1 MAHQPYP
8 SYRART
14 KAKAANEGWL
24 TGLFIGGLLAVIAV
38 VGMAALGFVALVLL
52 TQDRVPANV
61 SVDGVEISSTSF
73 EEAMQRIE
81 TASQEQTL
89 TLTDVQR
96 QWEVRLSDMGVRIDE
111 AATRDLIEQARE
123 GQNIQ
128 PYYTVNLVEAQ
139 NMLVQISEQ
148 VNIPPAQG
156 EPPRPGRMIEIPS
169 VLDRLRTDATGE
181 LADGILELTMIEVE
195 SPLAESVSEYTGATT
210 VHVVEKGQELA
221 LIARQYGV
229 TTSDIVTLNEI
240 TNPDLIF
247 VGQEL
252 RIPAASLYEPSANE
266 APPAPLTQ
274 GKSIV
279 VSVEKQRIYA
289 YEDGKLVY
297 SRLTSTGR
305 AETPTVKGDFNIYV
319 KYEADDMS
327 GPGYF
332 LPQVPYTMYFY
343 KGYGIHGTYWHNS
356 FGRPMSHGCVN
367 LPVEEARW
375 FFEWAEVGTLVRV
388 I

>member
-252 RIPAASLYEPSANE
+252 RIPAAGLYEPSANE

-305 AETPTVKGDFNIYV
+305 AETPTLKGDFNIYV